1 MLSQPWEIS
10 ELIQFQAIALFWAS
24 CLHPSSDGHSLPC
37 RAAFSLLRPSS
48 VPTNQVVRFGSSRR
62 AWISAH
68 SCLSTNSSDA
78 SRDGFI
84 PATAPGSIE
93 SGGNVLRSLLG
104 HRVDR
109 AFARIGWGASRAQRV
124 LTPYDSPSSSTLG
137 FPASIIRDA
146 FMEHLLSAYGPPAPS
161 RPGAVPWR
169 WRQPG
174 NVGGDPRGVGCWT
187 EASVWSCWGPFPG
200 PRPMTG
206 RLRMP
211 PIIQLTEHKGATR
224 GLGRPGARDGCTGG
238 AGSPP
243 QRARMCPEWRGQLSH
258 AGMRTISSSL
268 GGDKDREK

>member
-1 MLSQPWEIS
+1 MLPGMVSSPPRLQG
-10 ELIQFQAIALFWAS
+10 AS
-24 CLHPSSDGHSLPC
+24 K
-37 RAAFSLLRPSS
+37 
-48 VPTNQVVRFGSSRR
+48 V
-62 AWISAH
+62 
-68 SCLSTNSSDA
+68 
-78 SRDGFI
+78 
-84 PATAPGSIE
+84 
-93 SGGNVLRSLLG
+93 GGNVLRSLLG
-104 HRVDR
+104 HRVGR

-124 LTPYDSPSSSTLG
+124 LTPHDSPSSSTLG
-137 FPASIIRDA
+137 FPAPSSGT
-146 FMEHLLSAYGPPAPS
+146 HSWSTYCLLTGCLPPS

-268 GGDKDREK
+268 GGDKDRER